1 MIPYFNRIIVSVFIV
16 MNNYLLA
23 CATCYGAPD
32 DPISK
37 SLNYSIIVLL
47 GFIGT
52 VLLGLILSILSI
64 RNKNKAIAND

>member
-1 MIPYFNRIIVSVFIV
+1 MIKYFNRIIVSVFIV
-16 MNNYLLA
+16 MINYLLA

>member
-1 MIPYFNRIIVSVFIV
+1 MIKYFNRIIVSVFIV

-23 CATCYGAPD
+23 CETCYGAPD
-32 DPISK
+32 DPISN

>member
-1 MIPYFNRIIVSVFIV
+1 MIKYINRIIVSVFIV

>member
-1 MIPYFNRIIVSVFIV
+1 MIKYFNRIFFSMFIL

-32 DPISK
+32 DPVSK

-64 RNKNKAIAND
+64 RNKNKAIVND

>member
-1 MIPYFNRIIVSVFIV
+1 MIKYFNRIIVSVFIV

-32 DPISK
+32 DPISN

>member
-1 MIPYFNRIIVSVFIV
+1 MFIL

-32 DPISK
+32 DPVSK

>member
-1 MIPYFNRIIVSVFIV
+1 MIKYFNGIIVSVFIV

>member
-1 MIPYFNRIIVSVFIV
+1 MIKYFNRIIVSVFIV

-32 DPISK
+32 VPISK

>member
-1 MIPYFNRIIVSVFIV
+1 MIKYFNRIFFSMFIL

-32 DPISK
+32 DPVSK

>member
-1 MIPYFNRIIVSVFIV
+1 MIKYFNRIIVSVFIV

-32 DPISK
+32 APISK

>member
-1 MIPYFNRIIVSVFIV
+1 MIKYFNRIIVSVFIV

-52 VLLGLILSILSI
+52 VL
-64 RNKNKAIAND
+64 

>member
-1 MIPYFNRIIVSVFIV
+1 MKKILYTILFFVNTLS
-16 MNNYLLA
+16 A
-23 CATCYGAPD
+23 CAVCYGAPD
-32 DPISK
+32 DPVSK

>member
-1 MIPYFNRIIVSVFIV
+1 MIKYFNRIIVSVFIV

-23 CATCYGAPD
+23 CTTCYGAPD

>member
-1 MIPYFNRIIVSVFIV
+1 MIKYFNRIIVSVFIV

-37 SLNYSIIVLL
+37 SLNDSIIVLL

>member
-1 MIPYFNRIIVSVFIV
+1 MIKYFNRIIVSVFIV

-52 VLLGLILSILSI
+52 VLLALILSILSI

>member
-1 MIPYFNRIIVSVFIV
+1 MIKYFNRIIVSVFIV

-32 DPISK
+32 DPIST